1 MAPFMKF
8 DFPDF
13 LAELGQDPSPPVLAH
28 GIVFVDGSCFIHDWA
43 RVRAASS
50 AVFIPNQLEWV
61 MSLPGSFLT
70 SQRAEIFSVAMAM
83 YATTGPLVVAS
94 DCSNVV
100 RMFAFLAKN
109 LFQPI
114 ALKAAAN
121 KDLWSLVI
129 ELARRRDAPGHVCK
143 VKAHVSNKDPQDP
156 HLTFANSKV
165 DLLAKKHAWRV
176 FEQCSEGCCARISEA
191 FALQAHMVSA
201 VQKRA
206 NLLKLWRATDFE
218 LHGPSLGMG
227 PFCQK
232 IHCTCTSAKRCRT
245 KTKVCQGCHLSETR
259 GCLESVAISEH
270 HARGITSLTLDLL
283 RAIPL
288 FHQNLFSERIAP
300 INVRLPGDDQIHR
313 KGRPAPAEVEE
324 IIRFTQQ
331 CQVMFSRRPA
341 GPCVPWTLVSYDFC
355 SMFPQSS
362 LVTQYPTLHRAV
374 CAFRSLFAQ
383 ILKCGGCKVIT
394 APNCTHFKPLG
405 LGKVAGFF
413 GSFCPRSEGACWFG
427 VPTRALEGGSS
438 HKFSPSK
445 FAWYL
450 P

>member
-28 GIVFVDGSCFIHDWA
+28 GIVFVDGSWFIHDWA

-70 SQRAEIFSVAMAM
+70 SQRAEIFAVAMAM

-109 LFQPI
+109 SFQPI

-129 ELARRRDAPGHVCK
+129 ELARRRDAPGHVFK

-176 FEQCSEGCCARISEA
+176 FEQCSAGCCARISEA
-191 FALQAHMVSA
+191 FALQARMVSA
-201 VQKRA
+201 LQKRA

-270 HARGITSLTLDLL
+270 HAGGITSLTLDLL

-288 FHQNLFSERIAP
+288 FHQNLFLNGLPRLMCGFPEMTKSTGKEDPPQLKLRRLLDSRSS
-300 INVRLPGDDQIHR
+300 VRSCSP
-313 KGRPAPAEVEE
+313 EV
-324 IIRFTQQ
+324 
-331 CQVMFSRRPA
+331 
-341 GPCVPWTLVSYDFC
+341 
-355 SMFPQSS
+355 
-362 LVTQYPTLHRAV
+362 
-374 CAFRSLFAQ
+374 
-383 ILKCGGCKVIT
+383 
-394 APNCTHFKPLG
+394 PLG
-405 LGKVAGFF
+405 LVFLGHWSLTIF
-413 GSFCPRSEGACWFG
+413 
-427 VPTRALEGGSS
+427 VPC
-438 HKFSPSK
+438 SPNRV
-445 FAWYL
+445 
-450 P
+450 